1 MVSSLNNLV
10 DWVEP
15 NHRINQE
22 HEVVTPCI
30 LPERILLWFSHV
42 FTLSC
47 MYIESV
53 IWNRNRVT
61 PDIIYPLFYINIL
74 SIIDE
79 VLQMIRITILS
90 TFTKENNSFT
100 DKYPP
105 FGFSSSLVYQL
116 MPLPQ
121 CFYLFSNDSI
131 AIFSTNGKQTL
142 PHIVAVPTRPKFQCK
157 KPATPVSAR
166 LMAFCIAELTSKK
179 SYPQT
184 VLIIIILI

>member
-1 MVSSLNNLV
+1 
-10 DWVEP
+10 
-15 NHRINQE
+15 
-22 HEVVTPCI
+22 
-30 LPERILLWFSHV
+30 
-42 FTLSC
+42 

-121 CFYLFSNDSI
+121 CFYLFSDDSI

-157 KPATPVSAR
+157 KAGYPGVGSPNGFLHCRTHLKEIISANCSYNHNSN
-166 LMAFCIAELTSKK
+166 LM
-179 SYPQT
+179 
-184 VLIIIILI
+184 V